1 MKGIAILIVV
11 MGHVAQSLGGNHTFA
26 YLIVVLEMPLFFTLS
41 GILAVNTLDKPLST
55 NFRKKGKSLL
65 LPMLLFGSVFALLDG
80 TYHEFIMNAYHDGYW
95 FLWSLFCCWVLF
107 LPIAQFSK
115 RFNYLKFGNIIELV
129 LLLIPFVLY
138 KLISNK
144 IPPEISNVLTL
155 NFTFT
160 YYRFF
165 IVGYYVGKL
174 RKKGIKIDDTLG
186 GGIVVVVISF
196 ILIGLCKPALFDYMP
211 MTIVQLVLSV
221 GLIYVLYIYYLHS
234 HQMLCRIICW
244 MGEGSL
250 TIYVLHFFLKPFINL
265 SFLTTVSEFFVFLMT
280 LLVSIIVAVVCLIII
295 VPVKNNGILS
305 NLFLGRSLNRSK

>member
-1 MKGIAILIVV
+1 MT
-11 MGHVAQSLGGNHTFA
+11 H
-26 YLIVVLEMPLFFTLS
+26 
-41 GILAVNTLDKPLST
+41 
-55 NFRKKGKSLL
+55 
-65 LPMLLFGSVFALLDG
+65 
-80 TYHEFIMNAYHDGYW
+80 W
-95 FLWSLFCCWVLF
+95 
-107 LPIAQFSK
+107 
-115 RFNYLKFGNIIELV
+115 
-129 LLLIPFVLY
+129 
-138 KLISNK
+138 
-144 IPPEISNVLTL
+144 
-155 NFTFT
+155 
-160 YYRFF
+160 
-165 IVGYYVGKL
+165 
-174 RKKGIKIDDTLG
+174 